1 MQVQRVHCVN
11 EPVCV
16 IFTLLR
22 YFAFAFLTIATI
34 TFENANAD
42 VNPKCEWVLMIPIS
56 CLTKGGTV
64 ANTKYTKIYK
74 IQNKIYNKINI
85 VIEIITV

>member
-1 MQVQRVHCVN
+1 MHCVN

-22 YFAFAFLTIATI
+22 YFAFAFFSIASI
-34 TFENANAD
+34 TFENTNAD

-64 ANTKYTKIYK
+64 ANTKYTKIYT
-74 IQNKIYNKINI
+74 NKIYNKINI
-85 VIEIITV
+85 VTEIITTV

>member
-1 MQVQRVHCVN
+1 MYQVQGVWGRYKGYKTGMRQVQRVHCVN

-22 YFAFAFLTIATI
+22 YFAFAFFTIASI

-64 ANTKYTKIYK
+64 ANTKYTKI
-74 IQNKIYNKINI
+74 
-85 VIEIITV
+85 